1 MRCYAVKPI
10 DKILPRRI
18 MKAFS
23 SDLDKV
29 DGRYNVHVTTHPSF
43 FRAPMLESQIHSQ
56 WDAEFCK
63 SSEYQMK
70 HSVDH
75 RDKQSL
81 FDVWQHLWL
90 NEEEKEVV
98 RHKITSGT
106 WKYYSELG
114 SQQEMANDSQ
124 FKD

>member
-10 DKILPRRI
+10 DKILPRRV

-23 SDLDKV
+23 SDMEQIV
-29 DGRYNVHVTTHPSF
+29 GRHHVHVTTHPSF

-63 SSEYQMK
+63 SSEYQMRHGVGEIDEK
-70 HSVDH
+70 S
-75 RDKQSL
+75 S
-81 FDVWQHLWL
+81 FDVWGRLWL

-98 RHKITSGT
+98 KHRNVSGA
-106 WKYYSELG
+106 WKYYSDIV
-114 SQQEMANDSQ
+114 SQQETATIQN
-124 FKD
+124 